1 MNDFNSADSED
12 RKKKSQMFLKKLES
26 DLYFKS
32 DYSGKL
38 LSFDWLDKIEEA
50 CPFID
55 IIIRIPK
62 IALIR
67 EEEIVKVERAKNI
80 TVASIKNLSKH
91 TEYINKVDKKTSD
104 VEPNK
109 ILNIRN
115 EETYNIYE
123 NVFLYTLVRDMDK
136 FIASKEKLL
145 DNFELRDNKLLEY
158 SASTTTPNEK
168 VSIALKLTS
177 ESLPISKIDDELKEE
192 LKAIKLRL
200 KRVKEYLGS
209 WEKSEMIKALNK
221 AHVSFI
227 KPPIKKTNLI
237 LKNPNFRVAVSLW
250 EFLNNYDLEKKEDD
264 RENPDQNSSDIL
276 RGFIDHSFLIDY
288 FVMDSM
294 TSYKREQKKN
304 MAKYAVILLTEEI
317 RRVVSLLLSSG
328 YKITDE
334 ELLEIIAQE
343 INRERNER
351 FAGADDVKKKF
362 KSALDEYLER
372 VQDYLQ

>member
-1 MNDFNSADSED
+1 MDDFNSADSED

-158 SASTTTPNEK
+158 TASTSTPNEK
-168 VSIALKLTS
+168 VNIVLKLMS

-343 INRERNER
+343 INREKNER

>member
-1 MNDFNSADSED
+1 M
-12 RKKKSQMFLKKLES
+12 
-26 DLYFKS
+26 
-32 DYSGKL
+32 
-38 LSFDWLDKIEEA
+38 
-50 CPFID
+50 
-55 IIIRIPK
+55 
-62 IALIR
+62 
-67 EEEIVKVERAKNI
+67 
-80 TVASIKNLSKH
+80 SKH

-158 SASTTTPNEK
+158 TASTSTPNEK
-168 VSIALKLTS
+168 VNIVLKLMS

-343 INRERNER
+343 INREKNER